1 MVTHTLKGNVISLL
15 TLYVL
20 QMIEMPF
27 LMAKQIV
34 NHSTTDSYDHATLC
48 PSVRRTIMMMM
59 MMMMMGSKMSV

>member
-1 MVTHTLKGNVISLL
+1 
-15 TLYVL
+15 
-20 QMIEMPF
+20 MIEMPF

-48 PSVRRTIMMMM
+48 PSVRRTITIMM

>member
-1 MVTHTLKGNVISLL
+1 
-15 TLYVL
+15 
-20 QMIEMPF
+20 MIEMPF

-48 PSVRRTIMMMM
+48 PSVRRTITIMTIMT